1 MDKKKVIAA
10 AVVVVAVAVVIF
22 IVTSS
27 DDEAPIR
34 VKNGSMTIETDGTW
48 QEEAGNWS
56 NETDK
61 DHHNELW
68 VRVDLTDGTK
78 CKGNGHPVQVEYS
91 AAGFKAIFNPAGNPA
106 RTKVAPKAG
115 LDRETNQRLRHGSS
129 GDGGYITGVRIN
141 GTLLSCN
148 ITQNNLSVINICSS
162 GSVADCQ

>member
-10 AVVVVAVAVVIF
+10 AVVVVAVAIVIF

-34 VKNGSMTIETDGTW
+34 VKNGSMTIDTDGTW
-48 QEEAGNWS
+48 QEEGGGWS
-56 NETDK
+56 NETGK

-68 VRVDLTDGTK
+68 VRVDLTDGNT
-78 CKGNGHPVQVEYS
+78 CKGNGHPVHIEYS
-91 AAGFKAIFNPAGNPA
+91 VAGFKAILNPAGNPV
-106 RTKVAPKAG
+106 RTKVAPRAG
-115 LDRETNQRLRHGSS
+115 LDLETNQRLRHGNS

-148 ITQNNLSVINICSS
+148 ITQNNLRVINICSS